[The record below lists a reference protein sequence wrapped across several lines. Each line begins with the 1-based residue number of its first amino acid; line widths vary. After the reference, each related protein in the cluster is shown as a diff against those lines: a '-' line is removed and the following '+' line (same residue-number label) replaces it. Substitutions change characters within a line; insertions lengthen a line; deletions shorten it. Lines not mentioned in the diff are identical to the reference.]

1 MDVSSSEFIDV
12 DVNVSSSISYTILEC
27 KSNLNNLYLM
37 ERMGKRFVL
46 KTLKPEFASQ
56 SMYRSLLNKEFDL
69 MAKLNHPNIVH
80 FLSLEDIPNLGVAI
94 VMEYIDGVTLKDFLA
109 TNPNDKVRHK
119 IIFELLDALN
129 YMHSK
134 QIIHRDIKPSNILIT
149 HNGNNVKIIDFG
161 LSDSDDYT
169 VFKVSSGTLAYASPE
184 QLTPNSIVDNRT
196 DIFSFGKIL
205 QLLFPTKYSKIA
217 KQCLNE
223 NPEKRLQSAANVA
236 NALRAMPRNRNII
249 IALFALISLIVLLSC
264 LFLGYVNRSVEPL
277 VEKYEEEVVNIDIKQ
292 NLINDLY
299 AIYQP
304 ITEAVESGDIKY
316 YEIASA
322 HVDKTIPK
330 VFELIN
336 HYESITNGD
345 SILLGDL
352 KTTWN
357 VYRMDILREVSTK
370 ILTLPFFSTE
380 YAEHRITEEE
390 YLKTLK
396 EYEELVD
403 K

>member
-205 QLLFPTKYSKIA
+205 QLLFPNKYSKIA

-223 NPEKRLQSAANVA
+223 NPEKRPQSAADVA

-304 ITEAVESGDIKY
+304 ITEAVESGEIKY

-330 VFELIN
+330 V
-336 HYESITNGD
+336 S
-345 SILLGDL
+345 
-352 KTTWN
+352 
-357 VYRMDILREVSTK
+357 DI
-370 ILTLPFFSTE
+370 FSF
-380 YAEHRITEEE
+380 
-390 YLKTLK
+390 L
-396 EYEELVD
+396 
-403 K
+403 

>member
-1 MDVSSSEFIDV
+1 
-12 DVNVSSSISYTILEC
+12 
-27 KSNLNNLYLM
+27 
-37 ERMGKRFVL
+37 
-46 KTLKPEFASQ
+46 
-56 SMYRSLLNKEFDL
+56 

-217 KQCLNE
+217 K
-223 NPEKRLQSAANVA
+223 
-236 NALRAMPRNRNII
+236 
-249 IALFALISLIVLLSC
+249 
-264 LFLGYVNRSVEPL
+264 
-277 VEKYEEEVVNIDIKQ
+277 
-292 NLINDLY
+292 
-299 AIYQP
+299 
-304 ITEAVESGDIKY
+304 
-316 YEIASA
+316 
-322 HVDKTIPK
+322 
-330 VFELIN
+330 
-336 HYESITNGD
+336 
-345 SILLGDL
+345 
-352 KTTWN
+352 
-357 VYRMDILREVSTK
+357 
-370 ILTLPFFSTE
+370 
-380 YAEHRITEEE
+380 
-390 YLKTLK
+390 
-396 EYEELVD
+396 
-403 K
+403 